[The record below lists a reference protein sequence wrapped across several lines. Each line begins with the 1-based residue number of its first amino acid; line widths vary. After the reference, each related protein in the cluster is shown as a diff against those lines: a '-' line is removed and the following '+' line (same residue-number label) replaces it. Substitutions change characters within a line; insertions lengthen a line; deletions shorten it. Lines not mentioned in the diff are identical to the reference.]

1 MKDEKYYLCL
11 LMGMFIVGILA
22 VVGLAMWGSNL

>member
-11 LMGMFIVGILA
+11 LMGMFVAGVLF
-22 VVGLAMWGSNL
+22 VVGLAMLRANL